1 MIFPYGI
8 KKIEDLYNNSELGSS
23 GFYPI
28 GTGNLWHSGVHL
40 NLIGNNSDVYSL
52 LPNGKVIAYRL
63 DDKYEDC
70 DLPDKITVDQFN
82 HEFNTSN
89 YHKKYKEVKDGNLL
103 WKVGKSKVYTSEEYS
118 FIKQYI
124 LKFGWFDEKFV
135 RKIKNPVP
143 SFSDFW
149 SFIQSNTIKV

>member
-1 MIFPYGI
+1 MSILKSTGLGADKARMIT
-8 KKIEDLYNNSELGSS
+8 LYNLREEFYNEINVWNFDKEL
-23 GFYPI
+23 
-28 GTGNLWHSGVHL
+28 
-40 NLIGNNSDVYSL
+40 
-52 LPNGKVIAYRL
+52 
-63 DDKYEDC
+63 
-70 DLPDKITVDQFN
+70 
-82 HEFNTSN
+82 
-89 YHKKYKEVKDGNLL
+89 KDGNLI
-103 WKVGKSKVYTSEEYS
+103 WRAEKSKVYTREEYS